1 MNPVHPVFFG
11 ISLGSMVGPDI
22 TRQKVINNSTI
33 LPLLLGEVVR
43 SDPLLQEL
51 QASLFLADSKQVTI

>member
-11 ISLGSMVGPDI
+11 ISLGSRVGPDI

-51 QASLFLADSKQVTI
+51 QTSLFLADSKQVTI